1 MSPHGFCLV
10 VLVDNS
16 VQFPAIY
23 LKPFTQISDDAA
35 FEFLS
40 IHPGW
45 LWNSMFYIR
54 HEEKIV
60 YLHGSISYIIKLFQL
75 NLIHLNRK
83 LRESVLTMDTLRIL
97 SSFVLYI
104 LFLFFS
110 FLFPMPKIWW
120 DMGSIH
126 SCIFNTICS
135 PCQCHKRTNTHI
147 NRIQGIEKIIT

>member
-110 FLFPMPKIWW
+110 FFLCLKSDGIW
-120 DMGSIH
+120 DQFIHVFSILYVH
-126 SCIFNTICS
+126 RANAI
-135 PCQCHKRTNTHI
+135 KELTH
-147 NRIQGIEKIIT
+147 T